1 MGVNFHVEILR
12 NAVVY
17 HTIKNHETDVV
28 VTHESYDEA
37 CAAWAALAPADHDVC
52 TMSAVFPGYPDDLD
66 VQMSNTNAMAVIAS
80 IYGLGVSEV
89 SPHLY
94 TCGVMASE
102 DLAERCLLARA
113 FCPDEEISG
122 STSKMPGGPT
132 VVDLGRPQGYLAD
145 KLGAVEDLALANPG
159 RRIVWG

>member
-1 MGVNFHVEILR
+1 MTVNFHVEILD
-12 NAVVY
+12 NAVVH
-17 HTIKNHETDVV
+17 HTIKNPKTNV
-28 VTHESYDEA
+28 VTTYESYDEA
-37 CAAWAALAPADHDVC
+37 CAAWASLPTDHTC
-52 TMSAVFPGYPDDLD
+52 SMSAIYPEYPDDLD
-66 VQMSNTNAMAVIAS
+66 VNMSNVNAMAVIAS
-80 IYGLGVSEV
+80 IYGLSEV

-113 FCPDEEISG
+113 FCSDEEISG
-122 STSKMPGGPT
+122 SISKMPGGAT

>member
-1 MGVNFHVEILR
+1 MSVTFHVEISS
-12 NAVVY
+12 NAVVH
-17 HTIKNHETDVV
+17 HTIKNHETNVHT
-28 VTHESYDEA
+28 THHSYSLA
-37 CAAWAALAPADHDVC
+37 CAAWAALTPTEQINC
-52 TMSAVFPGYPDDLD
+52 SMSAIFPGYPDDLD
-66 VQMSNTNAMAVIAS
+66 VQMSNVNAMAVIAS
-80 IYGLGVSEV
+80 IYGLSEV

-113 FCPDEEISG
+113 FCSDEEISG
-122 STSKMPGGPT
+122 SISKMPGGAT